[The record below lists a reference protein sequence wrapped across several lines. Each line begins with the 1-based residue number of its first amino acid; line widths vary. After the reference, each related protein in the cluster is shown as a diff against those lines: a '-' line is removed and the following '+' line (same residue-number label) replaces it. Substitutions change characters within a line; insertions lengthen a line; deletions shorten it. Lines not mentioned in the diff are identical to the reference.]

1 MFTGLLHPYQADDVD
16 RIVDRGSMLAAYG
29 MGTGKTVMAIAAAEM
44 LMDTDK
50 HVTCMVVVPAAL
62 KWQWAERIA
71 QFTDVDTKQRAV
83 GKAHI
88 TVPADHHCVVID
100 GTPAQKQK
108 QFAYV
113 LEHRPD
119 YVITAYDHLVHDW
132 TAMRKIKPSIVIA
145 DEASLIK
152 TFNADRTRKIKRI
165 KSDHRIGLTGTV
177 MDNGNPEEI
186 FSILQWVDPEVLGP
200 WEYFDPAFIVRSG
213 GKGKGGFPVAYKN
226 LPLLHQKVSTAMVRK
241 TREDPEVAAFMPDV
255 DRGTVLIDLDEA
267 TAKVYRR
274 IAKDT
279 LFELTKAAGHGSGS
293 IDLAA
298 LYSGKAKPSEDTAQ
312 GRVMG
317 RLLALHM
324 LVDHPGLIRDSAA
337 RYEAGKGGSRYCLSL
352 VESGMLDGLD
362 HSPKLEELGSFLR
375 KELLRDPDLKV
386 VVFSFFKGV
395 LKLIAEEMQ
404 PFRSV
409 SFTGDHSALK
419 KAEAK
424 ALFSYEKDM
433 RLFLASG
440 AGGYGLDLPEAR
452 ILVNFDQ
459 RDSAGAQDQQDTRHV
474 RASSKHEIVRVVDFM
489 AAGTVEE
496 RRQQRRQFKTRTA
509 AAILDGRG
517 ADADGRVVNDVETL
531 RENLERSL
539 RQLVPFS
546 TAFSAA

>member
-1 MFTGLLHPYQADDVD
+1 MFVGLLHPYQADDVD

-44 LMDTDK
+44 LMDTDR
-50 HVTCMVVVPAAL
+50 HITCMVVVPAAL

-71 QFTDVDTKQRAV
+71 QFTDVDTKHRKV

-88 TVPADHHCVVID
+88 VVPADHHCTVID
-100 GTPAQKQK
+100 GTPQQKRK
-108 QFAYV
+108 QFDYIQQ
-113 LEHRPD
+113 HQPD
-119 YVITAYDHLVHDW
+119 YVVTAYENLVHDW
-132 TAMRKIKPSIVIA
+132 TDVRKIKAGIVVA

-152 TFNADRTRKIKRI
+152 TFNAERTRKIKRI

-177 MDNGNPEEI
+177 MDNGNPEEL
-186 FSILQWVDPEVLGP
+186 FSVFQWVDPEVLGP
-200 WEYFDPAFIVRSG
+200 WEYFDPAFIVRS
-213 GKGKGGFPVAYKN
+213 KGKGRTGFPVAYKN
-226 LPLLHQKVSTAMVRK
+226 LPLLHQKVSVAMVRK
-241 TREDPEVAAFMPDV
+241 TREDPEVAKYMP
-255 DRGTVLIDLDEA
+255 TVERCNVLVDLDWA

-274 IAKDT
+274 IAKDI
-279 LFELTKAAGHGSGS
+279 LFEVSKAAGHGSGS

-298 LYSGKAKPSEDTAQ
+298 LYSGKAKPTEDTAQ

-324 LVDHPGLIRDSAA
+324 LVNHPGLIRDSAE
-337 RYEAGKGGSRYCLSL
+337 RYLAGKGGSKYCLTL
-352 VESGMLDGLD
+352 AESEVLDGLD
-362 HSPKLEELGSFLR
+362 HSPKLEELTRLLR
-375 KELLRDPDLKV
+375 KELMRDPDLKI
-386 VVFSFFKGV
+386 VVFSFFKGM
-395 LKLIAEEMQ
+395 LKLIGEAMPQ
-404 PFRSV
+404 YRSV
-409 SFTGDHSALK
+409 SFTGDHNALK

-424 ALFSYEKDM
+424 ALFSYEKDV

-452 ILVNFDQ
+452 ILINYDQ

-474 RASSKHEIVRVVDFM
+474 RASSQHDTVQVIDFM

-496 RRQQRRQFKTRTA
+496 RRKQRRQFKTRTA
-509 AAILDGRG
+509 SAILDGRG

-539 RQLVPFS
+539 RQLSP
-546 TAFSAA
+546 AA

>member
-1 MFTGLLHPYQADDVD
+1 MFTGVLHPYQSDDVD

-44 LMDTDK
+44 LMDTDR
-50 HVTCMVVVPAAL
+50 HITCMVVVPAAL

-71 QFTDVDTKQRAV
+71 QFTDVDTKRRPV

-88 TVPADHHCVVID
+88 TVPADHHCTVIN
-100 GTPAQKQK
+100 GTPEQKRK
-108 QFAYV
+108 QFAFIR
-113 LEHRPD
+113 EHQPD
-119 YVITAYDHLVHDW
+119 YVITAYENLVHDW
-132 TAMRKIKPSIVIA
+132 TQVRKIKPGIVVA

-165 KSDHRIGLTGTV
+165 NSEHRIGLTGTV
-177 MDNGNPEEI
+177 MDNGSPEEL
-186 FSILQWVDPEVLGP
+186 FSVFQWIDPEVLGP
-200 WEYFDPAFIVRSG
+200 WDYFDPAFIVRS
-213 GKGKGGFPVAYKN
+213 KRGGFPVAYKN
-226 LPLLHQKVSTAMVRK
+226 LPLLHQKVSAAMVRK
-241 TREDPEVAAFMPDV
+241 TREDPDVAQYMPKV
-255 DRGTVLIDLDEA
+255 ERSTLLVDLDRD

-279 LFELTKAAGHGSGS
+279 LFEITKASGHGSGS

-298 LYSGKAKPSEDTAQ
+298 LYSGKAKPTEDTAQ

-324 LVDHPGLIRDSAA
+324 LVNHPGLIRDSAA
-337 RYEAGKGGSRYCLSL
+337 RYEAGKGGSKYCLTL
-352 VESGMLDGLD
+352 VESGLLDDLD
-362 HSPKLEELGSFLR
+362 HSPKLEELTRLLR
-375 KELLRDPDLKV
+375 KELMRDGDLKV
-386 VVFSFFKGV
+386 VVFSFFKGM
-395 LKLIAEEMQ
+395 LKLISEALPQ
-404 PFRSV
+404 YRSV

-424 ALFSYEKDM
+424 ALFSYEKDV

-474 RASSKHEIVRVVDFM
+474 RASSQHETVQVIDLM
-489 AAGTVEE
+489 AAGSVEE
-496 RRQQRRQFKTRTA
+496 RRSQRRQFKTRTT
-509 AAILDGRG
+509 AAILDGQG
-517 ADADGRVVNDVETL
+517 ADADGRVVNDVESL

-539 RQLVPFS
+539 SQLPL
-546 TAFSAA
+546 AA